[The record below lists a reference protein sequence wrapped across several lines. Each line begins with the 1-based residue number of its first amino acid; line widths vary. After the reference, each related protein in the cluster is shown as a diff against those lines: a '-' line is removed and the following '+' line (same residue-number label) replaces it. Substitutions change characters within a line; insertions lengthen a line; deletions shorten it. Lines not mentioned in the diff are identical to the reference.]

1 MDLTNESY
9 TIIFHIAGRD
19 ATERYFR
26 APRRRD
32 APRPWVKVSTRGNE
46 FRATAEQVLNHLLPA
61 LAGVQPRITVEVQ
74 HHSKQR
80 PLTPAAGLPTG
91 DVAPLANSSEHRLR
105 RDG

>member
-9 TIIFHIAGRD
+9 TIIVHIAGRE

-26 APRRRD
+26 ASRGRSDPL
-32 APRPWVKVSTRGNE
+32 PWVKVSTRGNE

-74 HHSKQR
+74 HHPKK
-80 PLTPAAGLPTG
+80 
-91 DVAPLANSSEHRLR
+91 
-105 RDG
+105 